1 MNVAGDLSK
10 PRVTG
15 DPTQVL
21 ALAVRWGAT
30 AELIWS
36 AAESLRTLDAEGAQS
51 DAIEAFLASA
61 GEVEQQLRSV
71 HGRYQGAG
79 EALRAYAA
87 ALEEAQAA
95 SAPALRE
102 HGLAVDDHDA
112 ARRLVEKYEGMALVA
127 VGEEA
132 RADYDELARVQRL
145 RLAEAAERV
154 VLHGGRVD
162 AAHAAVEAAA
172 TTAIARLDDL
182 EADGPRDSFWDDVSG
197 AAGVAF
203 DGFQQWMEDN
213 DTWISVVLD
222 VAGVVGAVLAGL
234 ALLIPGLNV
243 IAAVIMIAA
252 FAITTA
258 RALAGTGTWAAVG
271 FTAFSLLTFGT
282 GSVLVA
288 GARAATRG
296 VAANRV
302 AGMAASGTSR
312 SLAQSWV
319 RSTWRRASPGLGS
332 SRLVKSAGDT
342 TTAQIKHF
350 LRPGAP
356 GAQFDDAVE
365 VARIHRNL
373 DISRG
378 LNVIDLGQS
387 VGRTAWNSGKALIK
401 GRDTDARGALS

>member
-1 MNVAGDLSK
+1 MSFAGDLSK

-15 DPTQVL
+15 DPGQVL

-36 AAESLRTLDAEGAQS
+36 AAESLRSLDAEGAQS
-51 DAIEAFLASA
+51 DAIEAFLAAA
-61 GEVEQQLRSV
+61 GEVEQQLRTV
-71 HGRYQGAG
+71 HRRYQGAG

-87 ALEEAQAA
+87 ALAEAQTA

-132 RADYDELARVQRL
+132 RADYEELARVQRL

-203 DGFQQWMEDN
+203 VGFQQWMEDN
-213 DTWISVVLD
+213 DSWIDTVVT
-222 VAGVVGAVLAGL
+222 VAGFVGMALAVVALFIPGINVLALGL
-234 ALLIPGLNV
+234 MVGIM
-243 IAAVIMIAA
+243 AV
-252 FAITTA
+252 TTA
-258 RALAGTGTWAAVG
+258 QAVAGTGTWADV
-271 FTAFSLLTFGT
+271 AFAALSLATFGT
-282 GSVLVA
+282 GSVLVG
-288 GARAATRG
+288 GAK
-296 VAANRV
+296 VAAKSIAVNRV
-302 AGMAASGTSR
+302 NGLVASGQSR
-312 SLAQSWV
+312 SLATAWV
-319 RSTWRRASPGLGS
+319 KATWDRAAPGILSKSLRQNLGD
-332 SRLVKSAGDT
+332 VDM
-342 TTAQIKHF
+342 AQIKTF
-350 LRPGAP
+350 LRRDRLGAC
-356 GAQFDDAVE
+356 FDDPVAVSRILRD
-365 VARIHRNL
+365 VGTARALNAS
-373 DISRG
+373 DSVISAVRMARPHVEAG
-378 LNVIDLGQS
+378 LEKV
-387 VGRTAWNSGKALIK
+387 R
-401 GRDTDARGALS
+401 AR

>member
-21 ALAVRWGAT
+21 VLAVRWGAT

-95 SAPALRE
+95 SGPALRE

-132 RADYDELARVQRL
+132 RADYEELARVQRL

-213 DTWISVVLD
+213 DHWIDGLVTAAGFVGMALA
-222 VAGVVGAVLAGL
+222 VAALFIPGVNVFAFALMVGVLA
-234 ALLIPGLNV
+234 V
-243 IAAVIMIAA
+243 
-252 FAITTA
+252 TTA
-258 RALAGTGTWAAVG
+258 QAAVG
-271 FTAFSLLTFGT
+271 TGEWSDVAFAALSLATFGT

-288 GARAATRG
+288 GAKTAAKG
-296 VAANRV
+296 IAVSRV
-302 AGMAASGTSR
+302 NGLVASGQSR
-312 SLAQSWV
+312 SLATAWV
-319 RSTWRRASPGLGS
+319 KATWDRAAPGLLS
-332 SRLVKSAGDT
+332 KSLRQNLGDVDM
-342 TTAQIKHF
+342 AQIRRF
-350 LRPGAP
+350 LRSDRPGAE
-356 GAQFDDAVE
+356 FDDAVT
-365 VARIHRNL
+365 VAGALRDLRHARILSGSDFAVSGLRVL
-373 DISRG
+373 DPH
-378 LNVIDLGQS
+378 
-387 VGRTAWNSGKALIK
+387 GRLQRAGVTK
-401 GRDTDARGALS
+401 

>member
-132 RADYDELARVQRL
+132 RADYEELARVQRL

-213 DTWISVVLD
+213 DHWIDGLVTA
-222 VAGVVGAVLAGL
+222 AGIIGMVLAGV
-234 ALLIPGLNV
+234 AMFIPGLNV
-243 IAAVIMIAA
+243 LALALMVGILAVTSAQA
-252 FAITTA
+252 V
-258 RALAGTGTWAAVG
+258 AGTGTWEDVAYAAL
-271 FTAFSLLTFGT
+271 SLATFGA
-282 GSVLVA
+282 GSALVSSA
-288 GARAATRG
+288 KTAAKGIGAARINSL
-296 VAANRV
+296 VS
-302 AGMAASGTSR
+302 SGQSR
-312 SLAQSWV
+312 SFATATVKQAWD
-319 RSTWRRASPGLGS
+319 RS
-332 SRLVKSAGDT
+332 SAGVLHKSLRRELGNSEA
-342 TTAQIKHF
+342 AQIRRF
-350 LRPGAP
+350 LQRGRPGASTDDP
-356 GAQFDDAVE
+356 GAI
-365 VARIHRNL
+365 ARTM
-373 DISRG
+373 DK
-378 LNVIDLGQS
+378 LNGARFLSGSDVVVSG
-387 VGRTAWNSGKALIK
+387 GRLAEPYVPGAL
-401 GRDTDARGALS
+401 AELRGAAR

>member
-95 SAPALRE
+95 SGPALRE

-132 RADYDELARVQRL
+132 RADYEELARVQRL

-213 DTWISVVLD
+213 DHWIDGLVT
-222 VAGVVGAVLAGL
+222 VAGFVGMALAVAALFIPGVNVFAFALMVGVLA
-234 ALLIPGLNV
+234 V
-243 IAAVIMIAA
+243 
-252 FAITTA
+252 TTA
-258 RALAGTGTWAAVG
+258 QAAVG
-271 FTAFSLLTFGT
+271 TGEWSDVAFAALSLATFGT

-288 GARAATRG
+288 GAKTAARG
-296 VAANRV
+296 IAVNRV
-302 AGMAASGTSR
+302 NGLVASGQSR
-312 SLAQSWV
+312 SLATAWV
-319 RSTWRRASPGLGS
+319 KATWDRAAPGLLS
-332 SRLVKSAGDT
+332 KSLRQNLGDVDM
-342 TTAQIKHF
+342 AQIKTF
-350 LRPGAP
+350 LRRDRLGAC
-356 GAQFDDAVE
+356 FDDPVAV
-365 VARIHRNL
+365 
-373 DISRG
+373 SRVVRDLKIAHA
-378 LNVIDLGQS
+378 LNASDYVVTVTRMVQPPGEA
-387 VGRTAWNSGKALIK
+387 VPGKVRT
-401 GRDTDARGALS
+401 R